1 MPVWPPDRNV
11 RSKGINRNKLKWLLE
26 QPVDVKLE
34 ILGHHLE
41 LCRLLINEI
50 LDEEVT
56 RFSGERYS
64 HQKPHNGR
72 YSPVWPAGQA
82 LGI

>member
-1 MPVWPPDRNV
+1 MNV
-11 RSKGINRNKLKWLLE
+11 RPTGINRKKLKWLLE
-26 QPVDVKLE
+26 QPMDVKLE

-56 RFSGERYS
+56 GLSGDRYS
-64 HQKPHNGR
+64 HQKPHNGT
-72 YSPVWPAGQA
+72 
-82 LGI
+82 L